1 MTPQSA
7 SAQPNTQPQAGWA
20 NPDDAAAAGALS
32 LAVLVSR
39 CRVETDHFYANR
51 PHDPRFAYE
60 LFRRALAERNET
72 AWVELYTL
80 YRPLV
85 EGWIKRSGS
94 LALTGEHG
102 DTFVSAAFARLW
114 RAIPPA
120 RLADFPTLAALLNY
134 LQRCAGC
141 VVIDYARS
149 QASAAALP
157 EEAMA
162 QARELLVSPDE
173 QALGRVEREEF
184 WRMIDGL
191 LHSQA
196 ERAVV
201 RGSFV
206 LGMKP
211 GDIYDR
217 HPDLFE
223 NVNSVYS
230 VKRNVLTRLGRNPE
244 LRRMAGT

>member
-1 MTPQSA
+1 MNPHTAPA
-7 SAQPNTQPQAGWA
+7 QPQAQPQGAWA
-20 NPDDAAAAGALS
+20 NPEEPTAPSALGLS
-32 LAVLVSR
+32 ALVSR
-39 CRVETDHFYANR
+39 CQIETDHFYAGR

-60 LFRRALAERNET
+60 LFRRALADRNEA
-72 AWVELYTL
+72 AWIELYAL

-94 LALTGEHG
+94 LPLTGEHCE
-102 DTFVSAAFARLW
+102 TFVSAAFARLW

-120 RLADFPTLAALLNY
+120 RLSDFPTLAALLNY

-149 QASAAALP
+149 QPSAALP
-157 EEAMA
+157 EEALA
-162 QARELLVSPDE
+162 HARELLVSPDE
-173 QALGRVEREEF
+173 QALVRVEREEF
-184 WRMIDGL
+184 WRLIDGL
-191 LHSQA
+191 LHSEA

-201 RGSFV
+201 QGAFV

-211 GDIYDR
+211 GDIFER

-223 NVNSVYS
+223 SVNSVYA

-244 LRRMAGT
+244 LRRLAQ